1 MALLPLALLTPL
13 LAPLRRL
20 AARGWLREA
29 DVDGLL
35 RHAHPLASLN
45 RHYARVEA
53 RYWVADDMLALALRT
68 APGWPPARPGQHIQ
82 LLAERDGVRV
92 GRSYSLTRVV
102 GERLEIAVKRHPD
115 GLLSPWL
122 CEHLAV
128 GQRVEVPPAQGDLR
142 GPMQA
147 EAVCLLAAGSGL
159 TPLLGL
165 LREALENGYRGPV
178 LWLHYVRP
186 PGQRAWLGERE
197 ALAAR
202 HPNREL
208 RWSLPRG
215 ARADGCLEGHFQPR
229 HLDGWAADLARSQA
243 LACGPAAFVE
253 AVGEQLGA
261 RFAGLQTES
270 FSVPRWRSGEAPR
283 EVRLRFARSQRE
295 VSGDSA
301 ASLLEPAEA
310 PGLRPAHGCRP
321 GICASCTCVL
331 LSGGVRDLRSGALCS
346 EPGQPIRLCVSAAH
360 GDLALDLGTDLRA
373 LRCATTAN

>member
-128 GQRVEVPPAQGDLR
+128 GQRVELQPAQGDLR
-142 GPMQA
+142 
-147 EAVCLLAAGSGL
+147 
-159 TPLLGL
+159 
-165 LREALENGYRGPV
+165 
-178 LWLHYVRP
+178 
-186 PGQRAWLGERE
+186 
-197 ALAAR
+197 
-202 HPNREL
+202 
-208 RWSLPRG
+208 
-215 ARADGCLEGHFQPR
+215 
-229 HLDGWAADLARSQA
+229 
-243 LACGPAAFVE
+243 
-253 AVGEQLGA
+253 
-261 RFAGLQTES
+261 
-270 FSVPRWRSGEAPR
+270 
-283 EVRLRFARSQRE
+283 
-295 VSGDSA
+295 
-301 ASLLEPAEA
+301 
-310 PGLRPAHGCRP
+310 
-321 GICASCTCVL
+321 
-331 LSGGVRDLRSGALCS
+331 
-346 EPGQPIRLCVSAAH
+346 
-360 GDLALDLGTDLRA
+360 
-373 LRCATTAN
+373 